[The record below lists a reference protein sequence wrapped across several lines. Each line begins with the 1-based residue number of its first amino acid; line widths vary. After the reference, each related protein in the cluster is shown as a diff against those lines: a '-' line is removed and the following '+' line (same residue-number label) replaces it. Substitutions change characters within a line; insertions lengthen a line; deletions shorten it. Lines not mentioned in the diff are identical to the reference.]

1 MPKFVNRNGQW
12 VDKATGEPMLTEEQ
26 RAAPVALPM
35 FIPDIP
41 AYESP
46 IDGRLITSRSERRED
61 LKRNNCIDAR
71 DFPSATGGKIR
82 NPKVAAKYGMKV
94 SEEFR

>member
-1 MPKFVNRNGQW
+1 MTTFVNRNGQW

-26 RAAPVALPM
+26 RKAPIAVPNII
-35 FIPDIP
+35 FDIP

-82 NPKVAAKYGMKV
+82 SPKIAAKYGMQV